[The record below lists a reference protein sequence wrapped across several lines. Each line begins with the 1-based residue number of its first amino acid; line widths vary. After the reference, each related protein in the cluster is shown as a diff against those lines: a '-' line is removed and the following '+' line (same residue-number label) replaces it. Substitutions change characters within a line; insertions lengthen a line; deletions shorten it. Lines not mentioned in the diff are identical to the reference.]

1 MWTVVKNGVIGCK
14 ICEKKGVIIQ
24 ADDIGRHMGVPPGF
38 LRKPR
43 WCGYSFTRPEMTY
56 PTRVHNTQKLPG
68 LVKTYGD
75 VPPKWFSFL
84 QETRAP
90 FFLEKVPNNGSDFQI
105 FQGSHGKF
113 ENLVCF
119 WGKIARNGYFFRK
132 NPYIWLPI
140 FGKIAHGH
148 GHGCWVAGDM
158 SPTKQNLTELR
169 GGGGMTRL
177 NYVDKYGAPAGP
189 EQNFKSFKK
198 NVILL

>member
-1 MWTVVKNGVIGCK
+1 
-14 ICEKKGVIIQ
+14 
-24 ADDIGRHMGVPPGF
+24 MGVPPGF

-75 VPPKWFSFL
+75 VPPKWFGFL

-119 WGKIARNGYFFRK
+119 WGKIARNGYFFFEKIPTYGYLFLEKLPMGMGMGVESPATCHRRSK
-132 NPYIWLPI
+132 IWQSS
-140 FGKIAHGH
+140 GG
-148 GHGCWVAGDM
+148 GGDD
-158 SPTKQNLTELR
+158 STELR
-169 GGGGMTRL
+169 RQVWRPSWTWT
-177 NYVDKYGAPAGP
+177 
-189 EQNFKSFKK
+189 EFQ
-198 NVILL
+198 II